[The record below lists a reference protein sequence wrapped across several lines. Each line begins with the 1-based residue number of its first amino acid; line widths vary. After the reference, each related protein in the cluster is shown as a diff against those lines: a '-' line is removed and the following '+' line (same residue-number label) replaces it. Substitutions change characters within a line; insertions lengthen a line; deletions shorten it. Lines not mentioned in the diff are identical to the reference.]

1 VSMQDALMNLAKRV
15 PSTDLRYF
23 VVAVLIQRETGGN
36 LTELLSSISAIIRD
50 RMKLLGQV
58 RVMSS
63 EGKMSAWVLSLL
75 PFGAAAMMYMTN
87 PEFLA
92 PLYTEPEGRK
102 MLSIAGTLMLL
113 GFFVIRKITH
123 IRV

>member
-1 VSMQDALMNLAKRV
+1 
-15 PSTDLRYF
+15 LRYF
-23 VVAVLIQRETGGN
+23 VIAVLIQRETGGN
-36 LTELLSSISAIIRD
+36 LTELLTSISAIIRD

-58 RVMSS
+58 KVMSA
-63 EGKMSAWVLSLL
+63 EGKMSAWVLGLL
-75 PFGAAAMMYMTN
+75 PFGAAAMMYVTN

-92 PLYTEPEGRK
+92 PLYTDPAGRK
-102 MLSIAGTLMLL
+102 MLSMAGTLMLV